1 MHRRRKLS
9 YQVLSVLILI
19 VTLMALV
26 AGCSPAPAVS
36 AADAA
41 LTTQTRQLYAS
52 VDTTGLVRK
61 YWVDSA
67 KDTTYGKDI
76 VINGVKSTFHD
87 GVVYRY
93 PGMPPMLEVSGDYY
107 EMGLQYGVLT
117 RPEIYKAIDAWGR
130 IIEIELRNGGL
141 DPVAGFKYMKDPA
154 IEMAKQLPQRLQ
166 DEMKGMADGA
176 GLPVEAIETYAL
188 MYDVGRI
195 YANPAC
201 GGVLLKGSNGTVI
214 HARVRDCSD
223 GGALEHAKYE
233 IITRHKPK
241 GYNAVTEVGWAGT
254 VGGLF
259 QGWNDKG
266 ITFAH
271 NTTTVRKP
279 NADGFPSGLTSRIIL
294 EECSNLA
301 EVEKVLITHLPINGF
316 NATCSDQHA
325 GTGAVYEVTPTAWAK
340 RELKD
345 NNPVWVF
352 NNITDP
358 GLYPQQT
365 ASKDMG
371 FAVPWG
377 DTNGDRWRVASTFKV
392 KNEYTIDDGIDAMQM
407 VTGPDGSDYSW
418 SGTRQG
424 ISNLSTDVFITYDP
438 KGKGMYLGMSTSY
451 ASRKDIYYIDND
463 FSRQP
468 TLYRKAIGVK
478 QAVQDYADIRQNMPL
493 DKERLQD
500 YVALAAK
507 YSDDPQAQFLAGFH
521 AFSLKQ
527 PDKYASYFEK
537 AYSIKPDNI
546 EYKLFAGLA
555 AMSSKNYDKA
565 ISILED
571 IKTGDLY
578 PAEELYRLTAL
589 QKAWKD
595 KDQAKSDQYGQQINT
610 ILDKYQGQTAYKT
623 RILPLMNA
631 FGTQN

>member
-1 MHRRRKLS
+1 MNKSKRLS
-9 YQVLSVLILI
+9 YQVISVLILI
-19 VTLMALV
+19 VTLVALA

-41 LTTQTRQLYAS
+41 ITAQTKQLYAS
-52 VDTTGLVRK
+52 VDTRGLIRK

-87 GVVYRY
+87 GVAFRY
-93 PGMPPMLEVSGDYY
+93 PGMPPMLEVSGDHY
-107 EMGLQYGVLT
+107 EMGLQYGVLM
-117 RPEIYKAIDAWGR
+117 RPEIYKAIDVWGR
-130 IIEIELRNGGL
+130 IIEAELLNGGF
-141 DPVAGFKYMKDPA
+141 DPVEGFKYMKDPA
-154 IEMAKQLPQRLQ
+154 VELAAQLPERLRN
-166 DEMKGMADGA
+166 EMQGIADGS
-176 GLPVEAIETYAL
+176 GLPVEAIETYTL
-188 MYDVGRI
+188 MYDAGRT
-195 YANPAC
+195 YANTAC
-201 GGVLLKGSNGTVI
+201 GGVLLKGANGTVI

-223 GGALEHAKYE
+223 GGALEHARYE
-233 IITRHKPK
+233 IIARQKPK
-241 GYNAVTEVGWAGT
+241 GYNAITEIGWAGT
-254 VGGLF
+254 IGGLF
-259 QGWNDKG
+259 QGWNDKR

-279 NADGFPSGLTSRIIL
+279 NSDGFPSGFTSRIIL

-301 EVEKVLITHLPINGF
+301 EVEKVLATHLPINGY
-316 NATCSDQHA
+316 NGTVSDQRA
-325 GTGAVYEVTPTAWAK
+325 GTGAVYEVTPTSWAK
-340 RELKD
+340 RDLKD

-358 GLYPQQT
+358 KLYPQQT
-365 ASKDMG
+365 GSKDIG

-407 VTGPDGSDYSW
+407 VTGPDGADYSW

-424 ISNLSTDVFITYDP
+424 ISNLSTDVFIMYDP
-438 KGKGMYLGMSTSY
+438 NGKGMYLGMSSSY

-478 QAVQDYADIRQNMPL
+478 QAAQDYADIRQNLPL
-493 DKERLQD
+493 DKERLPD
-500 YVALAAK
+500 YVDLAAK
-507 YSDDPQAQFLAGFH
+507 YSDDPQAQFVAGMH
-521 AFSLKQ
+521 AFALKQ
-527 PDKYASYFEK
+527 PDKYAVYFEK
-537 AYSIKPDNI
+537 AYALKPDNI

-555 AMSSKNYDKA
+555 ALTAKNNDKV
-565 ISILED
+565 ISLLED
-571 IKTGDLY
+571 IKSENLY

-595 KDQAKSDQYGQQINT
+595 RDQTKFDQYGQQINT
-610 ILDKYQGQTAYKT
+610 ILDKYQAQTAYKN
-623 RILPLMNA
+623 RILPLLNA
-631 FGTQN
+631 FGSQ